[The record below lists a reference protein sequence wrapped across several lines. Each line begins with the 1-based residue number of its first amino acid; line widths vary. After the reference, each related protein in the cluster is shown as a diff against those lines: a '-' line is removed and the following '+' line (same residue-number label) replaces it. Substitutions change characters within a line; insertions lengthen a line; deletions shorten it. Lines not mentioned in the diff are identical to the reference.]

1 MEREEER
8 KVIFEILFRFFVLIC
23 GFIYLEYKMNIL
35 IFFYKFYFSFD
46 IWFYICLCYFNN
58 NLFFNLKIFI

>member
-46 IWFYICLCYFNN
+46 IWFY
-58 NLFFNLKIFI
+58 LFMLF